1 MGRRTKNNKEDET
14 KQKRGKGLSGK
25 KQKEYEDPDMKAK
38 PRNPKRLKNKK
49 KKQAEKAKLEMLEKK
64 MQQVETPEVEAED
77 IDSEEETEGFVDNEA
92 VENNKFEESDE
103 ACSEEEVSDADDTQT
118 GGFLGNEEEGSDDEE
133 ADSDDD
139 DFINDDVEES
149 GEESDTDKLFGSGDE
164 DGEDMQLMPKDDLE
178 SDSDEETEGVE
189 KDDEEDSELD
199 SDFSDDEDEVQPR
212 ELARPSLSD
221 SDDENVEINLQKSEV
236 ITLPSGQKIEKFKNE
251 PLEAVKERIEHI
263 IKALSDWNKYGDKT
277 KKRKDVVAQ
286 LIDDLCIKYGY
297 NEFLMQKFFDMIP
310 LPNLIQFLDA
320 NDARRP
326 ITIRTNTLKTNR
338 RELITSLV
346 SKSVTLEKIEKWSKV
361 GIVLYEWPNN
371 FTPGA
376 SLEYLSGRYM
386 LQGASS
392 FTPVMSL
399 APQPSEKILDMCCA
413 PGGKTTYI
421 AQLMKNK
428 GQIVAN
434 DINKDRLKS
443 VKANMH
449 RMGVANAV
457 VTNYDARSF
466 PAVMGSFD
474 RVLLDAPCSGTGVIS
489 KDPAVKSSKGDEDIQ
504 RCSHM
509 QKELILS
516 AIDSVDAK
524 SKTGGYI
531 IYCTCSLLVE
541 ENEDVVDYA
550 LKKRNV
556 KLVPTGLGDLGTDG
570 FTKYRQ
576 YRFNQKLSLTKR
588 FYPHVHNM
596 DGFYVAKLKKLSNEL
611 PPSEA
616 NSQLDENDQVVKPDG
631 SNISTQMLK
640 RYQKKKRKAGALVR
654 PLPGLKAKK
663 RQMKEAVEGKKN
675 GGKSENGGKT
685 ENGKKAVNGEAKA
698 EGDAKKGKKKFKK
711 GKKRKGDNKENG
723 EAANKKAKTENAAK
737 PAENGAKSEG
747 DAKSPKKK
755 FKKAKK
761 GKKSKVSKEGKSEGD
776 KTPSA
781 EGDKT
786 PSAAEVQK
794 SPAVSEKKK
803 KKVKK
808 TKKVKKETK
817 AE

>member
-64 MQQVETPEVEAED
+64 MQQIETPELESEAV
-77 IDSEEETEGFVDNEA
+77 DSDEESESLFDNEA
-92 VENNKFEESDE
+92 VENNRFEESDE
-103 ACSEEEVSDADDTQT
+103 ACSEEEVSDADDTQV
-118 GGFLGNEEEGSDDEE
+118 GGFLGNEEEGSEDEE

-139 DFINDDVEES
+139 DFINDDEEEEDGDEES
-149 GEESDTDKLFGSGDE
+149 ETDKLFGSGDE
-164 DGEDMQLMPKDDLE
+164 DGDEIQFMPKDDIE
-178 SDSDEETEGVE
+178 SDSDEETEGIE
-189 KDDEEDSELD
+189 KEDEDEEDS

-221 SDDENVEINLQKSEV
+221 SDDDENVEINLQKSEV

-277 KKRKDVVAQ
+277 KKRKDVKAQ

-297 NEFLMQKFFDMIP
+297 NEFLMQKFFDMFP
-310 LPNLIQFLDA
+310 LPTLTQFLDA

-326 ITIRTNTLKTNR
+326 VTIRTNTLKTNR

-361 GIVLYEWPNN
+361 GVVLYEWPNN

-434 DINKDRLKS
+434 DINKERLKS

-489 KDPAVKSSKGDEDIQ
+489 KDPAVKSSKDEDDIQ

-588 FYPHVHNM
+588 FYPHIHNM

-611 PPSEA
+611 PPSEV
-616 NSQLDENDQVVKPDG
+616 NTQLDENNQVVKPDG

-675 GGKSENGGKT
+675 GGKSENGGKK
-685 ENGKKAVNGEAKA
+685 ENGKKAENGDAKA
-698 EGDAKKGKKKFKK
+698 EGDAKNGKKKFKK

-723 EAANKKAKTENAAK
+723 EAANKKAKTENGAK
-737 PAENGAKSEG
+737 TAENGAKSEG

-761 GKKSKVSKEGKSEGD
+761 GKKSKVSKEGKTAEN

-781 EGDKT
+781 TTD
-786 PSAAEVQK
+786 VQK
-794 SPAVSEKKK
+794 SPAASAEKKK

-817 AE
+817 AEQN